1 MALLADVKNG
11 AALEPAAK
19 KVGLTAKTTDF
30 FKRGDSPPDLA
41 NEPEV
46 TRAAFE
52 LSEREPLPAEPIKT
66 STGYSVIRFREK
78 KPPAAGGLEAE
89 KAQIQDRL
97 LQQKKSKTWEAW
109 LDQLRQSSEIVR
121 KKDIAQS

>member
-1 MALLADVKNG
+1 
-11 AALEPAAK
+11 
-19 KVGLTAKTTDF
+19 
-30 FKRGDSPPDLA
+30 
-41 NEPEV
+41 
-46 TRAAFE
+46 
-52 LSEREPLPAEPIKT
+52 
-66 STGYSVIRFREK
+66 VIRFREK

-109 LDQLRQSSEIVR
+109 LDQLRQSSAIVR

>member
-1 MALLADVKNG
+1 
-11 AALEPAAK
+11 
-19 KVGLTAKTTDF
+19 
-30 FKRGDSPPDLA
+30 
-41 NEPEV
+41 
-46 TRAAFE
+46 
-52 LSEREPLPAEPIKT
+52 
-66 STGYSVIRFREK
+66 VIRFREK

-121 KKDIAQS
+121 KKDSAQS